1 MSFFIWGDHSV
12 AAYSRCG
19 RIMVVK
25 RFRKLS
31 LFRSV
36 NDLLMAPIIRLA
48 LLTCSI
54 MCMLKLSLS
63 SNMTP
68 RSFSWLTIL
77 SGSCQVTLIRICLG
91 GRIAAIF
98 LSIDVVPQGLVGIY
112 LGHRM
117 KLAD

>member
-1 MSFFIWGDHSV
+1 MSFFIWGDHTA

-48 LLTCSI
+48 LLTCSV

-77 SGSCQVTLIRICLG
+77 SGRVGQKLG
-91 GRIAAIF
+91 GNTKNVIF
-98 LSIDVVPQGLVGIY
+98 KCKLSIYSVYI
-112 LGHRM
+112 HSNIHS
-117 KLAD
+117 